1 MSPRILV
8 VDDEPSLV
16 RGLTYA
22 LERDKFEVEVATDGE
37 AAVDAALTQAVD
49 LVILDLML
57 PKLSGEEACRQIRSR
72 SDVPIIMLT
81 AKDSERDLLTGLE
94 IGADDYVTKPFSAA
108 ELIGRVGALLRRRAL
123 DQARTR
129 SSSARSARSRSTSS
143 ATRCR
148 STGSRSSLT
157 PSEFKI
163 LGSPG
168 RRSRRRLHAAADHG
182 APLGKHVHRRRAHLR
197 GARLGATPEDRARSV
212 FTRAARHRARRRL
225 CAQASLTRY
234 PYRVEQTSGRV
245 GEKNSGRDS
254 STISITTG
262 G

>member
-57 PKLSGEEACRQIRSR
+57 PRLSGEEACRQIRAR

-81 AKDSERDLLTGLE
+81 AKDSERDVLTGLE

-123 DQARTR
+123 DQAANEQLVRTVGAIR
-129 SSSARSARSRSTSS
+129 IDLVRDEVSVEGKQVA
-143 ATRCR
+143 
-148 STGSRSSLT
+148 LT

-163 LGSPG
+163 LGLLSAVPGAAYTRRQIMEHLWGSTFTADEHTCEVHVSALRRKIERNPASPE
-168 RRSRRRLHAAADHG
+168 RL
-182 APLGKHVHRRRAHLR
+182 VTVR
-197 GARLGATPEDRARSV
+197 GVGYALK
-212 FTRAARHRARRRL
+212 
-225 CAQASLTRY
+225 AS
-234 PYRVEQTSGRV
+234 
-245 GEKNSGRDS
+245 
-254 STISITTG
+254 
-262 G
+262 

>member
-22 LERDKFEVEVATDGE
+22 LERDRFEVQVATDGE

-57 PKLSGEEACRQIRSR
+57 PKLSGEEACRTIRAS

-81 AKDSERDLLTGLE
+81 AKDSERDILAGLE

-108 ELIGRVGALLRRRAL
+108 ELIGRVNALLRRRAL
-123 DQARTR
+123 DQASNDQFVRTVGAIKIDLIR
-129 SSSARSARSRSTSS
+129 DEVTVEGKPVA
-143 ATRCR
+143 
-148 STGSRSSLT
+148 LT

-163 LGSPG
+163 LGLLAGEPG
-168 RRSRRRLHAAADHG
+168 SVYTRRQIMEHLWGSTFTADEHTCEVHVSALRRKIERN
-182 APLGKHVHRRRAHLR
+182 PS
-197 GARLGATPEDRARSV
+197 TPERLVTVRGV
-212 FTRAARHRARRRL
+212 GYTLRAA
-225 CAQASLTRY
+225 
-234 PYRVEQTSGRV
+234 
-245 GEKNSGRDS
+245 
-254 STISITTG
+254 
-262 G
+262 